1 MYCTKGI
8 IDKIR
13 LGTCPVPHQTG
24 STSRLSALSK
34 RMAII
39 MKIRFESF
47 NIRCYFIKI
56 FLFLLFLSLLLFHHG
71 HLSHD
76 RLRMLGI
83 LISFHD
89 HQVRM
94 GRETESWSGGP
105 WPLSRKSGLLIANA
119 TADGHE
125 ASTWFMAWHDG
136 IRWAKNPASHESAGG
151 SWSSTGSNISY
162 DSQALD
168 TYLMASGDLLWSC
181 RDGRRPS
188 ERPQARL
195 TPFLK
200 KKKFLISNFC
210 GLLGIIKILP
220 QHCHIWH
227 IVWRVVF

>member
-1 MYCTKGI
+1 
-8 IDKIR
+8 
-13 LGTCPVPHQTG
+13 
-24 STSRLSALSK
+24 
-34 RMAII
+34 

-56 FLFLLFLSLLLFHHG
+56 SLFLLFLSLLLFHHG

-136 IRWAKNPASHESAGG
+136 IRWAKNPASHESQLEVHGRLLARTFPTTRRHWPHISWPPVTFCDLAGMG
-151 SWSSTGSNISY
+151 GGRARGPKLVVRPFKNIY
-162 DSQALD
+162 
-168 TYLMASGDLLWSC
+168 
-181 RDGRRPS
+181 
-188 ERPQARL
+188 
-195 TPFLK
+195 
-200 KKKFLISNFC
+200 IS
-210 GLLGIIKILP
+210 
-220 QHCHIWH
+220 
-227 IVWRVVF
+227 